1 MNIYARIAGRL
12 MYPLALLYVGYQ
24 SFRNWLRSLNKKD
37 VVLRELPYEGQPILF
52 MALYQGGR
60 LRDDLVLFLEEAK
73 RQGAYVLCV
82 NSLKVNS
89 LAGSEDYIDCY
100 IERYNY
106 GRDFAS
112 YQKGFTYINQRGWS
126 DICPRL
132 LMVNDSVFYSVK
144 HNRGFL
150 AEMLS
155 STVSVLGATENHE
168 VAHHLGSF
176 CIAFSGDVLRNERF
190 RKYWDSYQPTDIRPA
205 VIRRGEMELSETLR
219 RIAGGAD
226 NYAALYDITRIIK
239 LLRSDASLLES
250 VHEFTRT
257 SDRVHWARYS
267 LSAVLRRVAKR
278 SLISTYHLF
287 SSPGEEVKLPDG
299 AEFSLEFVLTV
310 EAVARFLSNHLPGYD
325 YDEIYTTIKSEAIAH
340 FAECFV
346 QGSQIHQNNIF
357 LHYIGLPI
365 IKLDGLYRG
374 VLSVGDVERIAMA
387 LDPTQA
393 DEFRKMMYARPFGAS
408 VLYGWKRAAFDR
420 GLL

>member
-1 MNIYARIAGRL
+1 M
-12 MYPLALLYVGYQ
+12 
-24 SFRNWLRSLNKKD
+24 
-37 VVLRELPYEGQPILF
+37 
-52 MALYQGGR
+52 
-60 LRDDLVLFLEEAK
+60 
-73 RQGAYVLCV
+73 
-82 NSLKVNS
+82 KVNS

-219 RIAGGAD
+219 RIAGG
-226 NYAALYDITRIIK
+226 
-239 LLRSDASLLES
+239 
-250 VHEFTRT
+250 
-257 SDRVHWARYS
+257 
-267 LSAVLRRVAKR
+267 
-278 SLISTYHLF
+278 
-287 SSPGEEVKLPDG
+287 
-299 AEFSLEFVLTV
+299 
-310 EAVARFLSNHLPGYD
+310 
-325 YDEIYTTIKSEAIAH
+325 
-340 FAECFV
+340 
-346 QGSQIHQNNIF
+346 
-357 LHYIGLPI
+357 
-365 IKLDGLYRG
+365 
-374 VLSVGDVERIAMA
+374 
-387 LDPTQA
+387 
-393 DEFRKMMYARPFGAS
+393 
-408 VLYGWKRAAFDR
+408 
-420 GLL
+420 